1 MTPGFRIIER
11 ERIIAN
17 IKIIMMAYRA
27 SNAQTEYHA
36 NLLKLLSKYNG
47 KSDALKVKMQF
58 NHIRNEQ
65 LLTEIAAY
73 LYDLT
78 SDEDYFSYDYE
89 RYVVD
94 IAENLAYT
102 AQNRRS
108 NQIIPTIR
116 SRIAALFQRT
126 K

>member
-1 MTPGFRIIER
+1 
-11 ERIIAN
+11 
-17 IKIIMMAYRA
+17 
-27 SNAQTEYHA
+27 
-36 NLLKLLSKYNG
+36 
-47 KSDALKVKMQF
+47 MQF

-65 LLTEIAAY
+65 LLTEIAAC

-94 IAENLAYT
+94 VAENLAYT

-116 SRIAALFQRT
+116 SRIAALFQKT

>member
-17 IKIIMMAYRA
+17 IKIITMAYRA
-27 SNAQTEYHA
+27 SNAQTQYHA

-94 IAENLAYT
+94 VAENLAYT
-102 AQNRRS
+102 TQNRRS

>member
-1 MTPGFRIIER
+1 
-11 ERIIAN
+11 
-17 IKIIMMAYRA
+17 
-27 SNAQTEYHA
+27 
-36 NLLKLLSKYNG
+36 
-47 KSDALKVKMQF
+47 MQF
-58 NHIRNEQ
+58 NHIRNER

-94 IAENLAYT
+94 VAENLAYT
-102 AQNRRS
+102 TQNRRS

-116 SRIAALFQRT
+116 SRIAALFQKT

>member
-27 SNAQTEYHA
+27 SNAQTQYHA

-47 KSDALKVKMQF
+47 KSVSLESEIQL
-58 NHIRNEQ
+58 NRIRNER

-78 SDEDYFSYDYE
+78 STEDSFSYDYE

-94 IAENLAYT
+94 VAENLAYT
-102 AQNRRS
+102 TQNRRS

>member
-94 IAENLAYT
+94 VAENLAYT

-108 NQIIPTIR
+108 NQITPTIR
-116 SRIAALFQRT
+116 SRIATLFQKT

>member
-47 KSDALKVKMQF
+47 KSVSLESEIQL
-58 NHIRNEQ
+58 NRIRNER

-78 SDEDYFSYDYE
+78 STEDSFSYDYE

-94 IAENLAYT
+94 VAENLAYT